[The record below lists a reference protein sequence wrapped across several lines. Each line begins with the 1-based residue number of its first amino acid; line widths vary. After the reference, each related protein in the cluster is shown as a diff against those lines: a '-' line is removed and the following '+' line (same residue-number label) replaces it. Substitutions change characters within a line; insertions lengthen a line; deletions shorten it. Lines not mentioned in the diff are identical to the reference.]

1 MDYLLFTYPSC
12 IKCAKLKKRLEEKTL
27 PYQEYSLVQSQGK
40 ARIRDFIK
48 VIKRDDQGAI
58 IIPTLVLNDQG
69 IVRSVLN
76 SAEELDEWLKS
87 RA

>member
-1 MDYLLFTYPSC
+1 MDYLVFTYPNC
-12 IKCAKLKKRLEEKTL
+12 VKCDKLKKSLGEKSL

-48 VIKRDDQGAI
+48 VVKRDGQGAI